1 MLLSSSIK
9 TAENTGIELN
19 KKNLTVLS
27 SDFSATDE
35 ARVLIWNKISYNL

>member
-19 KKNLTVLS
+19 KYTSLGLSKKYGQPYFFTKTLT
-27 SDFSATDE
+27 
-35 ARVLIWNKISYNL
+35 